1 MKENTDANLLSY
13 TKDGSCYLQRFIAGM
28 LAEMTRYEEAIKLIR
43 NLIDAQ
49 EKVLVNDVNPVN
61 QAESSNDDH
70 RKALARS

>member
-1 MKENTDANLLSY
+1 
-13 TKDGSCYLQRFIAGM
+13 
-28 LAEMTRYEEAIKLIR
+28 MTRYEEAIKLIR

-70 RKALARS
+70 KKALARSYSYLAVLQSQINDY